1 VLDIVLNAFQ
11 TSSSH
16 VHPNEN
22 DDFFLDLG
30 GHSLTAAVTITKL
43 RESFPGI
50 ALHDLYE
57 CKTAAKLAE
66 RIMTKYN
73 NNVEKI
79 PVSATILI
87 KPTWMRSLLCSAVQ
101 ALVIVVL
108 AGVASFELIL
118 PYLVFVLILD
128 HGGIGY
134 ALLAAYGIF
143 VAVPP
148 FRCLLAIVVKWIV
161 IGRFKEGDF
170 PLWGTMYLRWWTV
183 DQFQRLAAP
192 QFLSDTP
199 FMATYY
205 RFLGAKI
212 GRNVHLSTIN
222 CWAPDLLEISD
233 GTTISSDVCIQTGF
247 VDDYTLKFRRVCIQR
262 DVYIGG
268 HCVIGGQTKMEDH
281 SELDDMSFLPSSTC
295 VPSEEVW
302 HGSPATYSHRTSPIG
317 AAKDPS
323 SNFENTST
331 SIFVS
336 IVFGAIIILF
346 LPFLYFAPMVPGLV
360 LFEYV
365 QVPSISDWVQII
377 VFSPVVGILYTCLVV
392 LEIIL
397 VHLLL
402 VGNMTVGVYSTKS
415 LTYIRKWIFDQL
427 AYIAHHV
434 IHTFYATLYITPFL
448 RALGMKIGHRCE
460 VSTAT
465 GMVHSLIEIGDESFI
480 ADGVTLAD
488 PYIRRGQMHLQK
500 TIIGKRVFIGNSA
513 VIADGAQIP
522 NKCLIGCISVV
533 ADGLKEGQSCF
544 GSPAF
549 IAPRRAE
556 APGNFSEELTYR
568 PRAILIFGRL
578 CIDTIRIFLPRIIV
592 VFEIGIAVQIFKIYD
607 KLIGFGL
614 SFLTLPIL
622 YIAIFALPSL
632 LICIALKWLLMG
644 RYKNNQYAMW
654 SWFVWTSEFVT
665 ATYEQLAAG
674 LLLEFLQGTF
684 FLAPALRCFGVKIGR
699 GCFLDTT
706 DITEFDLVR
715 IGDYVVVNTA
725 VGLQTHLFED
735 RVMKVAEVYL
745 EDETTIGCASIMLP
759 NTRLGQRAK
768 LGPLSLVIKGEG
780 IPAKSLWQGIP
791 ICAVGHTNESSRS

>member
-1 VLDIVLNAFQ
+1 V
-11 TSSSH
+11 
-16 VHPNEN
+16 
-22 DDFFLDLG
+22 
-30 GHSLTAAVTITKL
+30 
-43 RESFPGI
+43 
-50 ALHDLYE
+50 
-57 CKTAAKLAE
+57 
-66 RIMTKYN
+66 
-73 NNVEKI
+73 
-79 PVSATILI
+79 
-87 KPTWMRSLLCSAVQ
+87 VQ
-101 ALVIVVL
+101 AIVIVVL
-108 AGVASFELIL
+108 SGVASFELLL
-118 PYLVFVLILD
+118 PYLVFVLLLD

-134 ALLAAYGIF
+134 ACLAAYGIF
-143 VAVPP
+143 VVVPP

-183 DQFQRLAAP
+183 DQFQRLASLKS
-192 QFLSDTP
+192 LSDTP
-199 FMATYY
+199 LMAIYY

-212 GRNVHLSTIN
+212 GRNVHLTDIS
-222 CWAPDLLEISD
+222 CWAADLLEIGD
-233 GTTISSDVCIQTGF
+233 GTTISSDVCMQTGF
-247 VDDYTLKFRRVCIQR
+247 VEDYTLKFRHVCIQR

-268 HCVIGGQTKMEDH
+268 HCVIGGRTKMEDH
-281 SELDDMSFLPSSTC
+281 SELDDMSFLASDTC

-302 HGSPATYSHRTSPIG
+302 HGSPATYSHRAAPID
-317 AAKDPS
+317 AAIDPS
-323 SNFENTST
+323 SKLDNALTP
-331 SIFVS
+331 IFVS
-336 IVFGAIIILF
+336 IVFGAIILLF
-346 LPFLYFAPMVPGLV
+346 LPFLYFVPMVPGLI

-365 QVPSISDWVQII
+365 KVPSLSDWVQII
-377 VFSPVVGILYTCLVV
+377 VFSPVVGILYTCFVV

-415 LTYIRKWIFDQL
+415 WTYVRKWIFDL
-427 AYIAHHV
+427 LSYIALHV

-460 VSTAT
+460 VSTAI
-465 GMVHSLIEIGDESFI
+465 GMVHSLVEIGDESFI
-480 ADGVTLAD
+480 ADSVTLAD
-488 PYIRRGQMHLQK
+488 PYIRRGQMHLKK

-513 VIADGAQIP
+513 VIADGIQIP

-549 IAPRRAE
+549 IAPRLAE

-578 CIDTIRIFLPRIIV
+578 CIDTIRIFLPRIVV
-592 VFEIGIAVQIFKIYD
+592 VFEIGIAVQIFKIYSN
-607 KLIGFGL
+607 LIGFGL

-632 LICIALKWLLMG
+632 LICIALKWLVMG
-644 RYKNNQYAMW
+644 TYKNNQYAMW

-665 ATYEQLAAG
+665 ATYEQLAVG
-674 LLLEFLQGTF
+674 LLLEFFQGTF

-706 DITEFDLVR
+706 DITEFDLVD
-715 IGDYVVVNTA
+715 IGDYVVLNTA

-735 RVMKVAEVYL
+735 RIMKVAEVCV
-745 EDETTIGCASIMLP
+745 EDEATLGCASIMLP
-759 NTRLGQRAK
+759 NTKLGRSAK
-768 LGPLSLVIKGEG
+768 LGPLSLMLKGEG
-780 IPAKSLWQGIP
+780 IPAETSWQGIP
-791 ICAVGHTNESSRS
+791 IRAVDTVNN